1 MALVVKDR
9 VQETTITVGTIALVL
24 AGAVTGFQSFSAIGN
39 GNTTYY
45 AVVGGTEWE
54 VGIGTYTAIGTVLSR
69 DTILASSN
77 GGSAVNFSAGTK
89 NVFVTYPAGKGL
101 YTDANGNAIALG
113 TPASATLTNATGLP
127 LTTGVT
133 GTLPVANGGT
143 GVTNSTGTGNTVL
156 SASPTFTGTVVAPT
170 INAGAATALT
180 LQSAGTTAVTI
191 DTSQNVTFNSTG
203 AMTISSGT
211 TAQRPASPVNGQTRY
226 NTTTGT
232 WEAYNN
238 SGWIPSNPN
247 IVTNYQSFTSSG
259 TFTPA
264 AGVRN
269 IQLLVVGGGGGGGS
283 SGAGGGGA
291 GGVVYIPNFAV
302 TPSTGIT
309 VTIGAGGAASTNGVN
324 SSFGSITAYGG
335 GRGGTLTDVS
345 YGNNSGPYAG
355 GSGGGSGATS
365 TAVGSGAPASSQ
377 GSAGGLAPTTSPFPA
392 GGGGGAGQV
401 GQNGASGVNGNGGA
415 GVYIPI
421 FSSYGASGY
430 FGGGG
435 AGGYAGNTSGT
446 GGLGGGGDTNVA
458 GTANTGGGGGGAATA
473 KAGGSGVVVVAWYQ

>member
-1 MALVVKDR
+1 MGNRIMSSIIRATTTSGLQIAPDNSGSLV
-9 VQETTITVGTIALVL
+9 
-24 AGAVTGFQSFSAIGN
+24 FQ
-39 GNTTYY
+39 
-45 AVVGGTEWE
+45 
-54 VGIGTYTAIGTVLSR
+54 
-69 DTILASSN
+69 
-77 GGSAVNFSAGTK
+77 
-89 NVFVTYPAGKGL
+89 
-101 YTDANGNAIALG
+101 
-113 TPASATLTNATGLP
+113 TN
-127 LTTGVT
+127 
-133 GTLPVANGGT
+133 
-143 GVTNSTGTGNTVL
+143 
-156 SASPTFTGTVVAPT
+156 
-170 INAGAATALT
+170 
-180 LQSAGTTAVTI
+180 GTTAALTI
-191 DTSQNVTFNSTG
+191 DTSQNATFNSTG

-247 IVTNYQSFTSSG
+247 IVTNYQAFTSSG

-291 GGVVYIPNFAV
+291 GGVVYIPNFSV

-309 VTIGAGGAASTNGVN
+309 VTIGGGGAADANGVN

-335 GRGGTLTDVS
+335 GRGGVFTDVS
-345 YGNNSGPYAG
+345 YGSVNGPFAG
-355 GSGGGSGATS
+355 GSGGGGGATS
-365 TAVGSGAPASSQ
+365 TAVGSAAPGSSQ
-377 GSAGGLAPTTSPFPA
+377 GSAGGIAPVASPYPA

-401 GQNGASGVNGNGGA
+401 GQNGASGVNGNGGS

-435 AGGYAGNTSGT
+435 AGGYAGNTSAS
-446 GGLGGGGDTNVA
+446 GGLGGGGGTGAA
-458 GTANTGGGGGGAATA
+458 GTANTGGGGGGGSGG